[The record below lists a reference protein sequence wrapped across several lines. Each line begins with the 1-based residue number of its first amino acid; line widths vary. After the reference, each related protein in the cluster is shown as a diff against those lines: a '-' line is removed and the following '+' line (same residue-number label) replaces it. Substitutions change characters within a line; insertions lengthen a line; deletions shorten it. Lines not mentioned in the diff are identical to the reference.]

1 MSIYDKSGVGSYE
14 PPAGSALAPS
24 GIAGM
29 LSGVGGIVSG
39 VAPLLGVAGGL
50 SDMFGGG
57 KTDISKAVS
66 GGTFVTGE
74 FATRES
80 QSALIIIVAAV
91 VLGLL
96 IIFRGKK

>member
-1 MSIYDKSGVGSYE
+1 MSIYDKSGFGSYE
-14 PPAGSALAPS
+14 APVGSALAPS
-24 GIAGM
+24 GLTSM

-57 KTDISKAVS
+57 MDISKAVS

-74 FATRES
+74 FATDKS
-80 QSALIIIVAAV
+80 QSTLIIIVAV
-91 VLGLL
+91 VLGLF

>member
-1 MSIYDKSGVGSYE
+1 MGIYDKSGFGDYA
-14 PPAGSALAPS
+14 PPVGSALAPS
-24 GIAGM
+24 GIAGV
-29 LSGVGGIVSG
+29 LTGVGGIVSG

-57 KTDISKAVS
+57 MDISKAVS

-74 FATRES
+74 FATGKS
-80 QSALIIIVAAV
+80 QASLIIIVAV

>member
-1 MSIYDKSGVGSYE
+1 MSIYDKSGFGEYA
-14 PPAGSALAPS
+14 PPVGSALAGGGKAGLLT
-24 GIAGM
+24 GI
-29 LSGVGGIVSG
+29 GGIVSG

-66 GGTFVTGE
+66 GGTFMTGE
-74 FATRES
+74 FSTGKA
-80 QSALIIIVAAV
+80 QSTLIIIAAV
-91 VLGLL
+91 VLGLF